1 MYNFVNCLQFNI
13 RYEKVE
19 HPAPVGGALV
29 YFSSGGSGIRVVWTH
44 SSIFFINSCQIVL
57 MKYFFLITDLVY
69 RGPME
74 DLEKEHRKLSQ
85 TLELYLSKISDRESE
100 IHD

>member
-1 MYNFVNCLQFNI
+1 
-13 RYEKVE
+13 
-19 HPAPVGGALV
+19 
-29 YFSSGGSGIRVVWTH
+29 
-44 SSIFFINSCQIVL
+44 
-57 MKYFFLITDLVY
+57 
-69 RGPME
+69 ME